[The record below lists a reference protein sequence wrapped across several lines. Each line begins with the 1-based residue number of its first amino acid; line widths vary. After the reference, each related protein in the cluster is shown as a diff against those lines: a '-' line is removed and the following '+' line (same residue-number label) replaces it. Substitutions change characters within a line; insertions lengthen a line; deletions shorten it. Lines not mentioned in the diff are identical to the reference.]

1 MGNLGIVTDYYGF
14 FYDNLLNKLC
24 FGVYK
29 TGNEYGIRFQKV
41 NPRLD
46 EWAANGQPTAG
57 FGTVKNQSWV
67 V

>member
-1 MGNLGIVTDYYGF
+1 MDYYGF
-14 FYDNLLNKLC
+14 LCNNLLNKLC

-41 NPRLD
+41 KPRLD
-46 EWAANGQPTAG
+46 EWAAMDNPLLG
-57 FGTVKNQSWV
+57 FGTVKNQSRV